1 MAGTKKDLAI
11 KAALMYYEENMMQS
25 EIAKALYISRS
36 YVSQLL
42 RYARETDIVHIEIN
56 VDEDSLRHFQ
66 KEDKIRKMFP
76 NLSECFV
83 MKSDSAEFS
92 VSNLGRFAAPI
103 LARYINNAG
112 IIGITPGNSV
122 DRAIHQIKE
131 WMLKRN
137 REHIAV
143 QMMGSFNLDKAPL
156 YARPNEVVE
165 NLSKILKCSAFYLN
179 CPAFINS
186 RDLQRRLLLE
196 KSIKDIFGL
205 WEKMDLIIV
214 GIGNADE
221 SSRLFSFYDEDCKC
235 RIVNSNACG
244 EINTHH
250 FDINGNYLPL
260 IEDRTICAS
269 NEVMKR
275 VEKKVAICVGANKG
289 RALLG
294 ALRGNYIDTLI
305 TDSRTVETIEKLL
318 LMPPV

>member
-1 MAGTKKDLAI
+1 MADSKKDLAI

-25 EIAKALYISRS
+25 EIAQTLYISRS

-42 RYARETDIVHIEIN
+42 RYARETNIVRIEIN
-56 VDEDSLRHFQ
+56 IDEGSLRSFQ
-66 KEDKIRKMFP
+66 KEDRLRKLFP
-76 NLSECFV
+76 NLRECFV
-83 MKSDSAEFS
+83 MKSDSAEFTF
-92 VSNLGRFAAPI
+92 SNLGRFAAPI
-103 LARYINNAG
+103 LARYINEAN

-131 WMLKRN
+131 WMLRKG
-137 REHIAV
+137 REHTVV

-179 CPAFINS
+179 CPAFIDS
-186 RDLQRRLLLE
+186 FELRRRLLRE
-196 KSIKDIFGL
+196 KSITDIFRL

-214 GIGNADE
+214 GIGNADI
-221 SSRLFSFYDEDCKC
+221 SSRLFSFYDDDCK
-235 RIVNSNACG
+235 RKIASSNACG

-250 FDINGNYLPL
+250 FDISGNYLPL

-275 VEKKVAICVGANKG
+275 VRRKVSICAGANKG

-294 ALRGNYIDTLI
+294 ALRGEYIDALI
-305 TDSRTVETIEKLL
+305 TDSQTVDTVEKLL
-318 LMPPV
+318 LIA

>member
-1 MAGTKKDLAI
+1 MADTKKDLAI
-11 KAALMYYEENMMQS
+11 KAALMYYEENMTQN
-25 EIAKALYISRS
+25 EIAKTLYISRS

-42 RYARETDIVHIEIN
+42 HYARETNIVHIEIN
-56 VDEDSLRHFQ
+56 IDEGSLRDFQ
-66 KEDKIRKMFP
+66 GEDRIRKMFP
-76 NLSECFV
+76 HLSGCFV
-83 MKSDSAEFS
+83 MRSSSAEFS
-92 VSNLGRFAAPI
+92 ISNLGRFAAPI
-103 LARYINNAG
+103 LARYINNAE

-122 DRAIHQIKE
+122 DRTIHQIKE
-131 WMLKRN
+131 WMLKRD

-186 RDLQRRLLLE
+186 RDLRHRLLRE
-196 KSIKDIFGL
+196 KSIVDIFRL

-214 GIGNADE
+214 GIGNADA
-221 SSRLFSFYDEDCKC
+221 SSRLFSFYDEDCRS
-235 RIVNSNACG
+235 RIENSNACG

-269 NEVMKR
+269 NEVMKN
-275 VEKKVAICVGANKG
+275 VGKKVAICAGVNKG

-294 ALRGNYIDTLI
+294 AMRGNYIDTLI
-305 TDSRTVETIEKLL
+305 TDSCTVETIENLL
-318 LMPPV
+318 LVP